1 MELNMDE
8 KVLIKNLCNWD
19 LFIKRILKN
28 GDVKI
33 AANKTVKLTREE
45 IEAQVNNGNNLF
57 TGTDGMGSNPRIYI
71 EDRDLRV
78 HLDFESEDGE
88 VKQEILTA
96 EEIER
101 IINLKTFNSFKD
113 NIEKKVVTE
122 NQKHLLLNVSKKN
135 KLNDFEKIKFI
146 EEYTGL
152 KFNKE

>member
-1 MELNMDE
+1 MDE